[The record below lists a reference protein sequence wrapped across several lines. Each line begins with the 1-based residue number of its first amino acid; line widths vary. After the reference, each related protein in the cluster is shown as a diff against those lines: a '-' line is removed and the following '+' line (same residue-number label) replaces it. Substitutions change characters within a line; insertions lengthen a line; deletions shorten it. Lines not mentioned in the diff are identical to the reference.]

1 MALTIIVNLC
11 LSSTAQFPP
20 PSLDTKPP
28 SPPPLPSLPAT
39 MASPPLPALPTTMA
53 PPSQPAPS
61 PPITTIQPPPPIP
74 SIPTTIIQPPPPIL
88 SIPTTIIQPPPAI
101 PSVPT
106 TIIPPLPPLPTIAS
120 PPSPPPTIS
129 STSPAPLPT
138 TAPSPPPTISS
149 TSPAPLPTTA
159 PTSPP
164 NTTAPP
170 PPPPTTTSPPPPPP
184 PPPPEVSDPQD
195 DQFNNIIDALMGA
208 GDFGAWAGILSAADL
223 SGFPLAATLF
233 IPSND
238 AISHFPTATTATL
251 NFDPF
256 IIPYHII
263 PQRLSFSDL
272 QRFKIHTRLPT
283 LLHSKT
289 ILITNNS
296 PFNFTIN
303 DSPITHPDLYATT
316 TVSVHGIKIIL
327 DYSAYGGDGLFVPE
341 EDPSMP
347 MPTPPQATAPPF
359 FQAGEIMGRRRSDA
373 ACLCSEFPIVLS
385 VVCAALAFKI
395 HRNPLSR

>member
-1 MALTIIVNLC
+1 
-11 LSSTAQFPP
+11 
-20 PSLDTKPP
+20 
-28 SPPPLPSLPAT
+28 
-39 MASPPLPALPTTMA
+39 MA

-74 SIPTTIIQPPPPIL
+74 SIPTTIIQPPPPTPIPSL
-88 SIPTTIIQPPPAI
+88 PTTITPPLP
-101 PSVPT
+101 PLPT
-106 TIIPPLPPLPTIAS
+106 TSTLPLPPLPTIAS
-120 PPSPPPTIS
+120 PPCPRPTIS
-129 STSPAPLPT
+129 STSPVPLPT
-138 TAPSPPPTISS
+138 TAPSTNLS
-149 TSPAPLPTTA
+149 TQHHITTTTA
-159 PTSPP
+159 
-164 NTTAPP
+164 
-170 PPPPTTTSPPPPPP
+170 TTSPTHHHITTTA
-184 PPPPEVSDPQD
+184 S
-195 DQFNNIIDALMGA
+195 ATTG
-208 GDFGAWAGILSAADL
+208 GILSAADL

-238 AISHFPTATTATL
+238 AISHFPTATL

-256 IIPYHII
+256 IILYHIA

-272 QRFKIHTRLPT
+272 RRFKTHTRPPT
-283 LLHSKT
+283 LLPSKT

-303 DSPITHPDLYATT
+303 DSPISHPDLYAT
-316 TVSVHGIKIIL
+316 TVSVHGIKTIL
-327 DYSAYGGDGLFVPE
+327 DYSAYSGDGLFVPE

-373 ACLCSEFPIVLS
+373 ACLCTEFPIVLS

-395 HRNPLSR
+395 HRNPLTR